1 MIGVICILVLAMEFV
16 FQMSF
21 PKWGLI
27 FLIALLIIGIIYSFY
42 IQDCLQGIMCIIDIV
57 FLSMLTNV
65 LILNHIKKTY
75 STTVE
80 SGD

>member
-42 IQDCLQGIMCIIDIV
+42 IQDYLQGIMCIVDIV
-57 FLSMLTNV
+57 FFVYAYKRFNS
-65 LILNHIKKTY
+65 
-75 STTVE
+75 
-80 SGD
+80 